1 MKRRQKRRAN
11 SRNSTITVIPIRFSS
26 LANLPTVAQASSPI
40 DISEDTP
47 PPSIYEDSLMAPIVE
62 RVFFEAVKDFP
73 SSLHQ
78 LLSKVGT
85 LGLRYTEAS
94 DKELADTR
102 VELDSVCELYNKVTY
117 SPFDVYKVDFDA
129 LADGDKRE
137 LFVEKGGS
145 STADLAPSTVG
156 DVITL
161 VHPSVTEDVIIV
173 ATTVENDALANQDWG
188 ALLLVTVL
196 EVAALHL
203 RTFILQLKVL
213 LSLIVLEVATLRLQT
228 LILQTIIS

>member
-1 MKRRQKRRAN
+1 MYIDILINSGRKRRKTSTRATRVNLSSKEERNGLKMKRRQKRRAN
-11 SRNSTITVIPIRFSS
+11 SRNSTITVTPIHFSS

-102 VELDSVCELYNKVTY
+102 VELDNVCELYNK
-117 SPFDVYKVDFDA
+117 
-129 LADGDKRE
+129 KRE

-145 STADLAPSTVG
+145 STANLAPSTVG

-188 ALLLVTVL
+188 GGDDVT
-196 EVAALHL
+196 E
-203 RTFILQLKVL
+203 Q
-213 LSLIVLEVATLRLQT
+213 
-228 LILQTIIS
+228 